1 MNMKRFV
8 VAVLALCL
16 VLCLCACGGASEG
29 NTATTEAGKAEGNTV
44 TKPAEEQKETEAANT
59 NVDFTITVVDFNGNP
74 VEGARVQ
81 LCVGELCKTP
91 ATTNAEGIV
100 TFSFPDDYYT
110 VKVSDIPANMQAP
123 AVEEHVSANEP
134 AVTVELKQKVLNYAV
149 KVTDEGG
156 NAVSLVTVQ
165 FQNEK
170 LSEVKTDAEGIA
182 AINGFAVVPGVILT
196 EIPEGY
202 TADVTEYA
210 FDETCYNAEE
220 DVYEIN
226 VTLKAVA

>member
-16 VLCLCACGGASEG
+16 VLCLCACGGSSEG
-29 NTATTEAGKAEGNTV
+29 TAATTEATKAAGNTV
-44 TKPAEEQKETEAANT
+44 TKPTEAETEPANT
-59 NVDFTITVVDFNGNP
+59 NVDFTVKVVDFNGNP

-91 ATTNAEGIV
+91 ATTNAEGVV

-123 AVEEHVSANEP
+123 AVEEHVSADEP
-134 AVTVELKQKVLNYAV
+134 EVTIELKQRVLNYAV

-156 NAVSLVTVQ
+156 NAVTMVTVQ
-165 FQNEK
+165 FQNEN
-170 LSEVKTDAEGIA
+170 LSEVKTNAEGEA
-182 AINGFAVVPGVILT
+182 SVNGFAVIPGIILT

-210 FDETCYNAEE
+210 FDDTCYNAEE
-220 DVYEIN
+220 DVYEIS